1 MSALRHILSVL
12 SNSPPKLISLNDSRC
27 DQNYVIYVISLKSR
41 GILTARFEDH
51 FLVQNRPTLDRL
63 KNRQL
68 SLQTSQT
75 LETSILS
82 DKDLN

>member
-12 SNSPPKLISLNDSRC
+12 SNSPPKLICLNDSRC

-41 GILTARFEDH
+41 GILTARFEAKQAN
-51 FLVQNRPTLDRL
+51 VDRL

-75 LETSILS
+75 LESSILS
-82 DKDLN
+82 DKDHMRYK